1 MKYPLLSFN
10 SGYLSPLVDAR
21 SDIEKYHAGCRII
34 ENMIPR
40 TYGCAERRPGTEFID
55 AAYDETNRIRLVP
68 FEYSDSISYM
78 VEFGEYY
85 CRFFYDGEV
94 LMSDETNEYTL
105 VSPYP
110 ASILRELHFLQ
121 SNDVMWIM
129 HKNYPQYKLKRITA
143 TKFRFE
149 KIVYNN
155 GPFLLRNDLKDPNNP
170 NNITMT
176 PDVGSISGKTGSY
189 TLIPED
195 GYGWNSITGLY
206 WDPDASKAI
215 NGSQSD
221 YCGGGEFDDYDQC
234 SIKYTVTYDEPIDS
248 VSEITIKYICY
259 SQNQGADLTQNTYT
273 KRGLRIY
280 ANGSWETVVDK
291 DVIDAD
297 FPATSLASIPSS
309 LVGYD
314 QTATISGSWT
324 NVEKIEVYLYAVNP
338 FHNHRAVIT
347 ALFDISHDAESSVY
361 ESGTLTASDSYF
373 TSDMVGALFSLTQ
386 PRENSS
392 VTGTKSAVGAI
403 TDKIYVEGDYSVT
416 VSQGWKGTIK
426 LQRKQG
432 LNDWESMRTWVSTD
446 GYKAVQFT
454 GTEEEANVYY
464 RLYMSAWTSGVVTGE
479 ITVNASTQTGICRI
493 VSYTSATEV
502 EISVL
507 RPFVSEE
514 PTVRWSEG
522 AWSDERGY
530 PRTGT
535 FYGGRI
541 YFAATPYEP
550 QTIWASGIDQY
561 ENFEVCTKDDS
572 PFQLT
577 IASEKR
583 NAIQWMSSLES
594 IILGAIGG
602 EWRLRS
608 SSYQEPITPTNFSI
622 KQKGTI
628 GSCSMQPE
636 RIGDALI
643 FVNYNRRKL
652 YELIEQDETFKLRD
666 LTLLA
671 EDITLTGIY
680 AMAFQK
686 NPEPIIWMALGSGTV
701 VSCSYNPEE
710 NVDAFAKHF
719 TDNFTTTTTTSTT
732 TSTTT
737 TGAPQ

>member
-21 SDIEKYHAGCRII
+21 SDIDKYHAGCRII

-55 AAYDETNRIRLVP
+55 AAYDETKQIRLVP
-68 FEYSDSISYM
+68 FEYSDEIAYM
-78 VEFGEYY
+78 VEFGDYY

-94 LMSDETNEYTL
+94 LMSDETNEYILTT
-105 VSPYP
+105 PYP
-110 ASILRELHFLQ
+110 ASVLRELHFLQ

-129 HKNYPQYKLKRITA
+129 HKDYPQHKLKRISA
-143 TKFRFE
+143 TKFSLE
-149 KIVYNN
+149 KISYNN
-155 GPFLLRNDLKDPNNP
+155 GPFLLRNDLKDANNP

-176 PDVGSISGKTGSY
+176 PDVKSIAGKIGSY
-189 TLIPED
+189 TLEAED
-195 GYGWNSITGLY
+195 GYSFNAIYGRF
-206 WDPDASKAI
+206 WDPDASHAI

-221 YCGGGEFDDYDQC
+221 YCGGGNYDDYTQC
-234 SIKYTVTYDEPIDS
+234 SIKYTVTYDEPIASMSQID
-248 VSEITIKYICY
+248 INYICF
-259 SQNQGADLTQNTYT
+259 SQIQSADLVNDVLHT

-280 ANGSWETVVDK
+280 ANGAWTTVIDK
-291 DVIDAD
+291 DTPNAE
-297 FPATSLASIPSS
+297 FPATANLGLPTSILGYDSTASI
-309 LVGYD
+309 
-314 QTATISGSWT
+314 TGSWT
-324 NVEKIEVYLYAVNP
+324 NVEKIEIYLFAYQNTD
-338 FHNHRAVIT
+338 HRRAIVT
-347 ALFDISHDAESSVY
+347 ALFNIAYNGEGVGYD
-361 ESGTLTASDSYF
+361 SGTLTASSDYF
-373 TSDMVGALFSLTQ
+373 DEDMVGGLFSLTQ
-386 PRENSS
+386 PRENSDS
-392 VTGTKSAVGAI
+392 SGSRSSIGALTTQI
-403 TDKIYVEGDYSVT
+403 FVEGDYSVS
-416 VSQGWKGTIK
+416 VAQGWRGTVK

-432 LNDWESMRTWVSTD
+432 LNDWEDMRIWNSLD
-446 GYKAVQFT
+446 GYLAVQYT

-464 RLYMSAWTSGVVTGE
+464 RLYVSAWNLGTVSGS
-479 ITVNASTQTGICRI
+479 ITVDASTQTGICRI
-493 VSYTSATEV
+493 VSYTSATVV

-507 RPFVSEE
+507 KPFVTEDS
-514 PTVRWSEG
+514 TVRWAEG
-522 AWSDERGY
+522 AWSDKRGY

-550 QTIWASGIDQY
+550 QTIWASGVDQY

-583 NAIQWMSSLES
+583 NAIQWMSALES

-608 SSYQEPITPTNFSI
+608 NAYQEPITPTNFNI

-643 FVNYNRRKL
+643 LVNYNRRKL
-652 YELIEQDETFKLRD
+652 YELLEQDETFKLRD

-686 NPEPIIWMALGSGTV
+686 NPEPIIWMALGSGAV

-719 TDNFTTTTTTSTT
+719 TTNFTTTSTT

-737 TGAPQ
+737 TGAPA